1 MSWVRPLQEKADL
14 SISTVYS
21 PLTFNYS
28 GLFFSSIQV
37 LFSIYLLLRHG
48 QPSQHL
54 LSFYYLTSLSFY
66 YTDGCVTGRTSG
78 PKKPYPTIHRG
89 SYQTGEGG
97 KPDRGGV
104 KLADPGSPAKWSLNE
119 FNRSIKSTA
128 V

>member
-66 YTDGCVTGRTSG
+66 YTDGCVIGRTSG
-78 PKKPYPTIHRG
+78 PKNPVPPSTEVLIKQVKEENRI
-89 SYQTGEGG
+89 
-97 KPDRGGV
+97 GGV
-104 KLADPGSPAKWSLNE
+104 KLADPGSPAKWSLNG